1 MTNADL
7 YGTMNHNERENNMT
21 KNFEQLKAQM
31 DAAVAECVWVPNDLL
46 PERYQD
52 NREGGSTLER
62 LDRIYNAEVLPNLE
76 YQQMKAEKAERLEK
90 YAAQY
95 EAEGKFDYDVNEHK
109 LYHNEQ
115 SFCSGLLRAG
125 IFEADDFDSE

>member
-1 MTNADL
+1 M
-7 YGTMNHNERENNMT
+7 ENQAGNLFT
-21 KNFEQLKAQM
+21 KM
-31 DAAVAECVWVPNDLL
+31 DEAILEGIWVPNDLL

-52 NREGGSTLER
+52 HREGGSTLAR

-76 YQQMKAEKAERLEK
+76 HQQMKAEKAERVEK

-95 EAEGKFDYDVNEHK
+95 EAEGKFDYDVNDHR

-115 SFCSGLLRAG
+115 SFCAGMLRAG
-125 IFEADDFDSE
+125 LLEADDLKED

>member
-1 MTNADL
+1 MVN
-7 YGTMNHNERENNMT
+7 NEKENKMT
-21 KNFEQLKAQM
+21 KNFEQLISEL

-52 NREGGSTLER
+52 HREGGSTLER
-62 LDRIYNAEVLPNLE
+62 LNHIYDAEILPNLE
-76 YQQMKAEKAERLEK
+76 YQQMQAEKAERLEK

-95 EAEGKFDYDVNEHK
+95 EAEGKFDYDINEHR

-125 IFEADDFDSE
+125 VLEKDDFNDE

>member
-1 MTNADL
+1 
-7 YGTMNHNERENNMT
+7 MT
-21 KNFEQLKAQM
+21 KSLEQLKSEL

-52 NREGGSTLER
+52 HREGGSTLER
-62 LDRIYNAEVLPNLE
+62 VNRIYDAEILPNLE
-76 YQQMKAEKAERLEK
+76 HQQMKAEKAERLEK

-95 EAEGKFDYDVNEHK
+95 EAEGKFDYDVNEHR

-125 IFEADDFDSE
+125 VLEKDDFDSE